1 MSCSMPL
8 RLRSEQHLFAT
19 FLEKRSERAMAKR
32 PFFSIVRLQTRVREA
47 SQHKTALRRLSLSHD
62 TVTRRVSAC
71 VARDNIIRCHRPLR
85 AQTVV
90 TVPSRDA

>member
-47 SQHKTALRRLSLSHD
+47 SQHKTLSGASHSHMTRSRD
-62 TVTRRVSAC
+62 ACRRVSRA
-71 VARDNIIRCHRPLR
+71 IILS
-85 AQTVV
+85 AV
-90 TVPSRDA
+90 TGR